1 MRHLR
6 AMSRATATVKCA
18 GGLVLL
24 MLIAGCT
31 TGSRSTADSF
41 RQLFERKVD
50 ATPEQVAASRYPL
63 IRARTSDLSAVLV
76 LGAVVEGIQTW
87 YAGNYA
93 TFETSPEGLLLSTS
107 SGTRRLSM
115 RIVGTSPFND
125 LAAVTMP
132 TSVLR
137 EFDWLP
143 GYQMGIQMTG
153 TLSPKSPERVEILG
167 RTLQLNRFDEVIE
180 GGGIRFT
187 NVYWVDASG
196 FIWKSTQH
204 LAPDYQVEL
213 VQLKPYRP
221 RKD

>member
-1 MRHLR
+1 M
-6 AMSRATATVKCA
+6 AGVKGA
-18 GGLVLL
+18 GFVLL

-50 ATPEQVAASRYPL
+50 PTPEQVAASKYPL

-76 LGAVVEGIQTW
+76 LGAAVDGIQTW
-87 YAGNYA
+87 YAGDYA
-93 TFETSPEGLLLSTS
+93 TFETSAEGLLLGTT
-107 SGTRRLSM
+107 SGTRQLKT
-115 RIVGTSPFND
+115 RIVGVSPFNE
-125 LAAVTMP
+125 LAAVTVP
-132 TSVLR
+132 TKFLR

-143 GYQMGIQMTG
+143 EYQMGIQMTG
-153 TLSPKSPERVEILG
+153 TLSPKPPERVEILG
-167 RTLQLNRFDEVIE
+167 RNLQLNRFDEVIE
-180 GGGIRFT
+180 GGGVRFT
-187 NVYWVDASG
+187 NVYWVDATG

-204 LAPDYQVEL
+204 LAPDYQVEV